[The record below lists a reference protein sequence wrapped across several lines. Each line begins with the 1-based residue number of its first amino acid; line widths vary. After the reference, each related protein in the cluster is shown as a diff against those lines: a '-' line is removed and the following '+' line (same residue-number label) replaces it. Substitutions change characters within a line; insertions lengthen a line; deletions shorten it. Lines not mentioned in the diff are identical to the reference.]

1 MDFDP
6 ERIRAA
12 IGALGGAAIYGLV
25 QFGTLALN
33 GHAVTREEY
42 GRLAINVACATL
54 AGVILAAFFVKTLAP
69 LIPWAPMQDPSTFGF
84 GLGAFGW
91 ELLPLLF
98 KVVKNRASEKADEL
112 SGGKEP

>member
-33 GHAVTREEY
+33 GHAVSREEY
-42 GRLAINVACATL
+42 GRLALNVFCATL
-54 AGVILAAFFVKTLAP
+54 AGIILAAFLVKTIAP
-69 LIPWAPMQDPSTFGF
+69 LIPWPPMRDASVFGF
-84 GLGAFGW
+84 GIGAFGW
-91 ELLPLLF
+91 ELLPLIF
-98 KVVKNRASEKADEL
+98 KVLRNRAAEKVDEL
-112 SGGKEP
+112 AGDPK